1 MHCKTSATT
10 AVGLG
15 PIAGF
20 SAVRS
25 HLTAAGFE
33 PRTFR
38 SVGEI
43 STATPA
49 WVPGIYMLVPY
60 IYLTDWSEKV
70 LKKYKKGTS
79 RIRSQVVGMKGHW
92 RLGFNVRILNIEGDV
107 SYFVIYGSERLERRS
122 DFVAPISGG
131 TGLTQIVVLV
141 FCRNKGIQL
150 DNGSPFK
157 SQNSMSERVYCVLEN
172 PGMF

>member
-25 HLTAAGFE
+25 HLTAAELE

-49 WVPGIYMLVPY
+49 WVAGIYMLVSY
-60 IYLTDWSEKV
+60 IYLTDWSE
-70 LKKYKKGTS
+70 GT
-79 RIRSQVVGMKGHW
+79 
-92 RLGFNVRILNIEGDV
+92 
-107 SYFVIYGSERLERRS
+107 
-122 DFVAPISGG
+122 
-131 TGLTQIVVLV
+131 
-141 FCRNKGIQL
+141 
-150 DNGSPFK
+150 
-157 SQNSMSERVYCVLEN
+157 
-172 PGMF
+172 